1 MECRWVCGVKVGVW
15 SVGGCVE
22 LRWVCGVKVG
32 VWSVG
37 GCVECPQFYWTPLPI
52 HIFVS
57 S

>member
-1 MECRWVCGVKVGVW
+1 MECRLVCGVKVGVW
-15 SVGGCVE
+15 SVGG
-22 LRWVCGVKVG
+22 CGVKVG